1 MQHVHQ
7 GCLAE
12 WQGSP
17 PTREHCEICRAR
29 LNASCGATGLLAGS
43 VRIAWRVLSLAAP
56 AALLALGAWQGARLL
71 RRASNLPKQQQRERR
86 ARQKRQ
92 RQRRAQQLREEQQR
106 WKERQRVKEWN
117 QEMDAVRNGKAA
129 WAVLQVLRA
138 AGRAGRRPRR

>member
-1 MQHVHQ
+1 M
-7 GCLAE
+7 
-12 WQGSP
+12 
-17 PTREHCEICRAR
+17 
-29 LNASCGATGLLAGS
+29 
-43 VRIAWRVLSLAAP
+43 
-56 AALLALGAWQGARLL
+56 L